1 MLTVYLCEHGVLL
14 TDCLLFIKLNAN
26 KQSIMY
32 AAPRTR
38 FFKKKKNQR
47 GGGLILQIRT
57 SFNRGGTQNSD
68 IFGHKG
74 GRGSKNHQKIRTSF
88 MDGP

>member
-1 MLTVYLCEHGVLL
+1 
-14 TDCLLFIKLNAN
+14 
-26 KQSIMY
+26 MY

-47 GGGLILQIRT
+47 GGLFFKFGHHLI
-57 SFNRGGTQNSD
+57 GGTQNSD
-68 IFGHKG
+68 IFGHQG